1 MFSTKLLLFGPE
13 LVFSTKIFS
22 GQIKDRVL
30 RETLPKYD
38 SDPTMRDE
46 ILSSLPVR
54 VESTLNHQRARL
66 LGNKLSGTDRE
77 TYDPSFIL
85 NTVSNGDKI
94 IVLDSKNLPGD
105 WYKTKWEDL
114 IHPSHPDQEQLHQ
127 QFLMS
132 VSRHLHQ
139 PHL

>member
-1 MFSTKLLLFGPE
+1 
-13 LVFSTKIFS
+13 
-22 GQIKDRVL
+22 
-30 RETLPKYD
+30 
-38 SDPTMRDE
+38 MRDE

-54 VESTLNHQRARL
+54 VESTLNHHRARL

-114 IHPSHPDQEQLHQ
+114 
-127 QFLMS
+127 
-132 VSRHLHQ
+132 
-139 PHL
+139 